1 MSSIAKQSGKKAA
14 FTIVELLTV
23 MSIIVILI
31 SLLVPSLTA
40 VKRYAR
46 KVRQGAQFHG
56 IGAAMELFHGEED
69 GYPPS
74 SDPDTDYCGAM
85 KLAEAMVGQDLL
97 GFHPKSLFN
106 SDLTDSQG
114 NLLYDKDP
122 DSTAD
127 DLDISDPD
135 DRRNLQSRKGPYLPL
150 EKANAYRLRDLYGE
164 NTDPWDEDRF
174 VLCDEYARVVNK
186 ETGKKIGMPILY
198 YKADPSG
205 MMHDPNFPDHPL
217 NFYDYEDNH
226 EFLDQL
232 DIPWDPT
239 YLLPYP
245 LVRDLGGGQEGQR
258 FYEMTKN
265 PAIRMG
271 NDTGRPY
278 RPDSYIL
285 ISAGFDGLY
294 GTEDD
299 VLNFKK

>member
-1 MSSIAKQSGKKAA
+1 MSPIAKQSGKKAA

-46 KVRQGAQFHG
+46 KVRQSAQFHG

-97 GFHPKSLFN
+97 GFHPKSLFK
-106 SDLTDSQG
+106 SDLTDSQD

-122 DSTAD
+122 DTTAD
-127 DLDISDPD
+127 DLDIGNPD

-150 EKANAYRLRDLYGE
+150 EKANAYRLSHLYGE
-164 NTDPWDEDRF
+164 NNTLSYDEDRF

-186 ETGKKIGMPILY
+186 ETGKKIGMPVLY

-205 MMHDPNFPDHPL
+205 LMHDPNFPDHQF
-217 NFYDYEDNH
+217 NIYDYEDNH

-232 DIPWDPT
+232 GIPWDPAA
-239 YLLPYP
+239 LVPPP
-245 LVRDLGGGQEGQR
+245 LVREQGGQEGER

-265 PAIRMG
+265 PDIRMRS
-271 NDTGRPY
+271 GRPY
-278 RPDSYIL
+278 REDSYIL

-299 VLNFKK
+299 VLNF

>member
-1 MSSIAKQSGKKAA
+1 MSLIAKQSGKKAA

-205 MMHDPNFPDHPL
+205 MMHDPNFPDHL
-217 NFYDYEDNH
+217 MNFYDYDDNH
-226 EFLDQL
+226 EFLDQ
-232 DIPWDPT
+232 
-239 YLLPYP
+239 
-245 LVRDLGGGQEGQR
+245 
-258 FYEMTKN
+258 
-265 PAIRMG
+265 
-271 NDTGRPY
+271 
-278 RPDSYIL
+278 
-285 ISAGFDGLY
+285 
-294 GTEDD
+294 
-299 VLNFKK
+299 

>member
-1 MSSIAKQSGKKAA
+1 MSPIAKQSGKKAA

-46 KVRQGAQFHG
+46 KVRQSAQFHG

-69 GYPPS
+69 GYPDS
-74 SDPDTDYCGAM
+74 SDPDADYCGAM

-106 SDLTDSQG
+106 SDLEDSQG
-114 NLLYDKDP
+114 NPLYDADP
-122 DSTAD
+122 NSTAD

-150 EKANAYRLRDLYGE
+150 EKANAYRLWHLYGG
-164 NTDPWDEDRF
+164 NTDRYDGNRF

-186 ETGKKIGMPILY
+186 KTGKKIGMPILY
-198 YKADPSG
+198 YRADPSG
-205 MMHDPNFPDHPL
+205 LMHDPNQPGNQF
-217 NFYDYEDNH
+217 NIYDYKDNH

-232 DIPWDPT
+232 GIPWDPAA
-239 YLLPYP
+239 LVPPP
-245 LVRDLGGGQEGQR
+245 LVRDVFAGTQEGYK

-265 PAIRMG
+265 TDIRMRS
-271 NDTGRPY
+271 GRPY
-278 RPDSYIL
+278 REDSYIL

-299 VLNFKK
+299 VLNFEK

>member
-1 MSSIAKQSGKKAA
+1 MNSIAKQSGKKAA

-46 KVRQGAQFHG
+46 KVRQSAQFHS
-56 IGAAMELFHGEED
+56 IGAALELFHGEED

-74 SDPDTDYCGAM
+74 SDPDSDYCGAM

-97 GFHPKSLFN
+97 GFHPKSLFKSN
-106 SDLTDSQG
+106 LEDSQG
-114 NLLYDKDP
+114 NLLYDEDP

-127 DLDISDPD
+127 DLNPADPD
-135 DRRNLQSRKGPYLPL
+135 DRKNLDSRKGPYLPL

-164 NTDPWDEDRF
+164 GKTLTWDEDRF
-174 VLCDEYARVVNK
+174 VLCDEYARVVSK
-186 ETGKKIGMPILY
+186 ETGKKIGMPVLY

-205 MMHDPNFPDHPL
+205 MLHDPNFPDHPTMKR
-217 NFYDYEDNH
+217 FYDYKDNH
-226 EFLDQL
+226 EFLKQL
-232 DIPWDPT
+232 GVPWDPT
-239 YLLPYP
+239 YPLPYP
-245 LVRDLGGGQEGQR
+245 LVQEQGGQEGER

-265 PAIRMG
+265 TAIRMRS
-271 NDTGRPY
+271 GRPY
-278 RPDSYIL
+278 RQDSYIL

-299 VLNFKK
+299 VLNFEK